1 MKRAPSTLHA
11 LGFSEIEALVDCY
24 LLTNAPATGYRV
36 SQGIGKPVA
45 NTYKAIADLKNRGVL
60 AISNDDNKV
69 AIPVSPE
76 ELLGRLD
83 GEFHRQREAAAVEL
97 AKLSR
102 EPDEEHVYRLSTTQQ
117 VLDRARDMMERAQ
130 EIILV
135 DAFPAFWN
143 HLRPLASRALA
154 RGVKVL
160 AKLYIEDDLTGMQ
173 AFRPRDAQRILA
185 LWPGHQLNL
194 VVDALE
200 HLIALGSRDLSQIHQ
215 AIWSNSVFIS
225 CTQYNHLWCEFAAIR
240 YLENEDPKLAP
251 SGRLAKY
258 ALTTLKPPGIEQLT
272 RRYSEQAE
280 AVDTR
285 ESARTRPRAARAR
298 GRRTSS

>member
-1 MKRAPSTLHA
+1 MKRAPSTLQA
-11 LGFSEIEALVDCY
+11 LGFSEIEALVYCY

-36 SQGIGKPVA
+36 SRGIGKPVA

-60 AISNDDNKV
+60 AISSDDNKI
-69 AIPVSPE
+69 ATPVSPE

-102 EPDEEHVYRLSTTQQ
+102 EPEDEHVYRLSTMQQ
-117 VLDRARDMMERAQ
+117 VLDRAQDMMGRAQ

-143 HLRPLASRALA
+143 HLRPLAIRALA

-160 AKLYIEDDLTGMQ
+160 AKLYIEDDVVGIH
-173 AFRPRDAQRILA
+173 AFRPNDAPRILA
-185 LWPGHQLNL
+185 MWPGHQLNL

-200 HLIALGSRDLSQIHQ
+200 HLIALGSRDMSQIHQ

-240 YLENEDPKLAP
+240 YLETEDPKLAP
-251 SGRLAKY
+251 SNRLAKY
-258 ALTTLKPPGIEQLT
+258 ALTTLTPPGIEQLM
-272 RRYSEQAE
+272 RRYAE
-280 AVDTR
+280 PAETVATR
-285 ESARTRPRAARAR
+285 ESARTRPRAVRAR
-298 GRRTSS
+298 GRKTSD

>member
-1 MKRAPSTLHA
+1 LQA
-11 LGFSEIEALVDCY
+11 LGFSEIEALVYCY

-45 NTYKAIADLKNRGVL
+45 NTYKAIADLKSRGVL
-60 AISNDDNKV
+60 AISNDDNKI

-83 GEFHRQREAAAVEL
+83 SEFHRQREAAALEL

-102 EPDEEHVYRLSTTQQ
+102 EPEDEHVYRLSTMQQ
-117 VLDRARDMMERAQ
+117 VLDRAQDMMERAQ

-160 AKLYIEDDLTGMQ
+160 AKLYIEDDLGGMH

-185 LWPGHQLNL
+185 MWPGQQLNL

-200 HLIALGSRDLSQIHQ
+200 HLIALGSRDMSQIHQ

-225 CTQYNHLWCEFAAIR
+225 CTQYNHLWCELAAIR
-240 YLENEDPKLAP
+240 YLESEDPKLAP
-251 SGRLAKY
+251 SNRLAKY
-258 ALTTLKPPGIEQLT
+258 SLTTLKPRGIEQLT
-272 RRYSEQAE
+272 LRYAEQGGDVVA
-280 AVDTR
+280 TR
-285 ESARTRPRAARAR
+285 ETARKPSRAVRAR
-298 GRRTSS
+298 SRKLSK